1 MGSLYY
7 ASTTMNTANLFFL
20 LFYLGAVC
28 SGDGPTPIVLW
39 HGMGDS
45 CCNPISMGN
54 IKNFLEDEIS
64 GVYVHSIMIGSNII
78 VDMESGFFRDTNRQV
93 SEVCEMMA
101 NDPELQDGYNAIGFS
116 QGGQFL
122 RAVAQR
128 CPNPPMKNLVTFG
141 AQHQG
146 VFGFPNCPG
155 EINFFCDIVRD
166 LLNYGA
172 YVDFVQDFLVQAQ
185 YWHDPLHFDTY
196 VEKSKFIAE
205 INNEKDVK
213 NASYAINLSSLENFV
228 MVKNTEDSMVEPR
241 ESSHFEFYVPGQAD
255 VILPLRESPLYVED
269 RIGLKALDEA
279 GKLHFMDVEGDHL
292 QFSRQWFIDNIIN
305 VFFKN

>member
-1 MGSLYY
+1 
-7 ASTTMNTANLFFL
+7 
-20 LFYLGAVC
+20 
-28 SGDGPTPIVLW
+28 
-39 HGMGDS
+39 
-45 CCNPISMGN
+45 
-54 IKNFLEDEIS
+54 
-64 GVYVHSIMIGSNII
+64 
-78 VDMESGFFRDTNRQV
+78 
-93 SEVCEMMA
+93 MA

-128 CPNPPMKNLVTFG
+128 C
-141 AQHQG
+141 
-146 VFGFPNCPG
+146 PNCPG

-205 INNEKDVK
+205 INNEKTEK
-213 NASYAINLSSLENFV
+213 NASYAENFSKLENFV
-228 MVKNTEDSMVEPR
+228 MVKHNQDSMVEPR